1 MLKARLSRR
10 AGVVRMAAVASP
22 VSATFRRMAAPK
34 QAQPS
39 EHPDHGRGAGLAYQS
54 SLRSPVMKA
63 WPAGVPTP
71 VMLS

>member
-1 MLKARLSRR
+1 MKIILPHHNGRVLSTDGC
-10 AGVVRMAAVASP
+10 A
-22 VSATFRRMAAPK
+22 K

-39 EHPDHGRGAGLAYQS
+39 EHPNHGRGAGLTYQS